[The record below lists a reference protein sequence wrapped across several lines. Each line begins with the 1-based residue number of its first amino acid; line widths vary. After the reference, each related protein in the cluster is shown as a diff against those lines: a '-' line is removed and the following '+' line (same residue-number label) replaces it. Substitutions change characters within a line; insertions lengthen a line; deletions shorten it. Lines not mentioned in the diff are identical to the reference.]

1 LAEGA
6 FLDARHEGDGVTSDL
21 RAQRVRWVAAMVMP
35 HEPAVRR
42 WLARSRIPAD
52 QIDDLI
58 QDAYCRFAGLASVDA
73 IEKPG
78 AYFFRIVR
86 NQIAENIRRDR
97 VVRIETVTELD
108 ALPVLSE
115 EPSAERIFI
124 ARRELAEVIRLIDS
138 LPDRCREVIRLR
150 KIEGLSQKQIAGRLG
165 VTESIVEN
173 DVAKGMRL
181 ISNSLSDRGGENERD
196 LVLRDY
202 ERTRNG

>member
-1 LAEGA
+1 
-6 FLDARHEGDGVTSDL
+6 
-21 RAQRVRWVAAMVMP
+21 MVMP

-73 IEKPG
+73 IAKPG
-78 AYFFRIVR
+78 AYFFQIVR
-86 NQIAENIRRDR
+86 NQIAENMRRAR
-97 VVRIETVTELD
+97 VIRIETVTELD

-115 EPSAERIFI
+115 EPGAERIFA

-150 KIEGLSQKQIAGRLG
+150 KIEGLSQKQIASRLG

-181 ISNSLSDRGGENERD
+181 ISNSLRDGAGEND
-196 LVLRDY
+196 GGLVQRIHG
-202 ERTRNG
+202 RARNG

>member
-1 LAEGA
+1 MTG
-6 FLDARHEGDGVTSDL
+6 DL

-73 IEKPG
+73 IAKPG
-78 AYFFRIVR
+78 AYFFQMVR
-86 NQIAENIRRDR
+86 NQIAEKMRRDR

-115 EPSAERIFI
+115 EPSAERIFV

-138 LPDRCREVIRLR
+138 LPDRCREVIWLR
-150 KIEGLSQKQIAGRLG
+150 KIEGLSQKQIASRLG

-173 DVAKGMRL
+173 DVAKGMRF
-181 ISNSLSDRGGENERD
+181 ISNSLSNRGGENERE
-196 LVLRDY
+196 LVLRGH